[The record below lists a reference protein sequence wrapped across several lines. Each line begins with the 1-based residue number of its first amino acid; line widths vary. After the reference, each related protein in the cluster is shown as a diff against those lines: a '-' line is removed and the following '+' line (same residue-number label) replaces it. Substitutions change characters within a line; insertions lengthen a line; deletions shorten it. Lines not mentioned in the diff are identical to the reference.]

1 MTEPQHRELLSL
13 SNEQLI
19 ELLENSSQA
28 PYRLR
33 QLLDGLYRQRWTA
46 LDQFSPLPQSFR
58 RQLADSGYSTG
69 QPTVEKRF
77 TSSDGTVRYLFGFAD
92 GQSVETVW
100 MPEGDG
106 GEAGDG
112 SDSGDEELAELSQEL
127 SSRGRP
133 HRRTAEGSAF
143 NGVILSEDAP
153 KGRVS
158 ESKSRRLR
166 GVRAERRDPERAE
179 RVEGDLLFPHSRSS
193 GPAVSNNQQPTT
205 GNSTGSRQLATGS
218 FRRRATIC
226 ISSQVGCAVE
236 CAFCMT
242 ALLGLHRNL
251 TAGEIVGQVLAV
263 LNDQGVEIGSDR
275 INLVFMGQGEPF
287 LNYDNFMQAVR
298 RLVTDAGISA
308 SRMTVSTSGI
318 IPRIADFGAE
328 DIRPK
333 LAVSLN
339 ASNEALRTEVMP
351 ITKKW
356 TIAKLLA
363 ALRDFPL
370 RNRERLTFEYVV
382 LGGVN
387 DNPRHARELVDL
399 IRGLR
404 AKVNLIALNPGPEI
418 PYAMPDPGR
427 VRAFQS
433 ILTAAGVPAFIRRPR
448 GRDIYAACGQLKHT
462 TELVQLI

>member
-1 MTEPQHRELLSL
+1 MTEVQQRELLNL
-13 SNEQLI
+13 SNQQLND
-19 ELLENSSQA
+19 LLEDLGQ
-28 PYRLR
+28 PLYRLR
-33 QLLDGLYRQRWTA
+33 QLLDGLYRQRWTS
-46 LDQFSPLPQSFR
+46 LDRFSTLPKSLR
-58 RQLADSGYSTG
+58 DQLNQSGYSVG
-69 QPTVEKRF
+69 LPAVEQKF
-77 TSSDGTVRYLFGFAD
+77 TSSDGTVRYLFQFAD
-92 GQSVETVW
+92 RQSVETVW

-112 SDSGDEELAELSQEL
+112 SDSGDDELADLSPRHPERGSVSDRVGELALSLSKGPAASL
-127 SSRGRP
+127 SSLAKP
-133 HRRTAEGSAF
+133 S
-143 NGVILSEDAP
+143 
-153 KGRVS
+153 
-158 ESKSRRLR
+158 
-166 GVRAERRDPERAE
+166 
-179 RVEGDLLFPHSRSS
+179 
-193 GPAVSNNQQPTT
+193 
-205 GNSTGSRQLATGS
+205 GSRFSRG
-218 FRRRATIC
+218 TIC
-226 ISSQVGCAVE
+226 VSSQVGCAVD
-236 CAFCMT
+236 CKFCMT

-251 TAGEIVGQVLAV
+251 TPGEIIGQVLAV
-263 LNDQGVEIGSDR
+263 LNDQQVEIDRDR

-298 RLVTDAGISA
+298 RLVTDAGIPA

-318 IPRIADFGAE
+318 VPRITDFGAE

-356 TIAKLLA
+356 TIEKLLA

-387 DNPRHARELVDL
+387 DDPSHAHELVDL

-418 PYAMPDPGR
+418 PYAMPDHAR
-427 VRAFQS
+427 VLVFQS
-433 ILTAAGVPAFIRRPR
+433 ILVAAGIPAFIRRPR

-462 TELVQLI
+462 TELVQLT